1 MTTMINLYEF
11 SKESKAV
18 INTEV
23 RVNIMVLVHLQNYK
37 NTCYLCV
44 YSVLMIQ
51 ELPSFCYH
59 ENTSAHKGPPS
70 IERGWGIDRRS
81 GKVQNQPNQMI
92 ALWVLRP
99 KD

>member
-18 INTEV
+18 TNTEV
-23 RVNIMVLVHLQNYK
+23 RVNIMVLVHLRNYK

-59 ENTSAHKGPPS
+59 EYTWAATINRKRVRDRWMIRGGLKSA
-70 IERGWGIDRRS
+70 
-81 GKVQNQPNQMI
+81 
-92 ALWVLRP
+92 
-99 KD
+99 